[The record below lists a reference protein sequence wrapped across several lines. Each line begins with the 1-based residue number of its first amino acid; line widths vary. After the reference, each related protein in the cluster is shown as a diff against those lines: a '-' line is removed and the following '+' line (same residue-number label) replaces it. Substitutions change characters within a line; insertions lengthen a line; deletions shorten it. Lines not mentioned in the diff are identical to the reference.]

1 MVIRCCL
8 ELCVWF
14 STSAGIADK
23 VVFANQ
29 MKSIISEVADY
40 EIVSESG
47 IEVDAFFGAYSIFK
61 RIVNSPF
68 SMGTTTVLMQLGARH
83 ALKMYRGK

>member
-1 MVIRCCL
+1 M
-8 ELCVWF
+8 CVVF
-14 STSAGIADK
+14 YITDHVTAGIADK
-23 VVFANQ
+23 VVFASQ